1 MSSDRIDALS
11 RSLAD
16 ATSRRSL
23 LQVLGVG
30 VAGTAVAGT
39 ALAGIGLREAQAKTF
54 TTLQGIPIVD
64 KDGDKRFRGTLS
76 VQSFEQQGNEIVA
89 IARLKGTLRKGDK
102 GKKRISRTLRVPVA
116 MPGIAGLQAQASCTI
131 LDLELGPIHLNLL
144 GLHLDTNTIHI
155 QLTAQQGGGLLG
167 DLLCGIANL
176 LNGGNVLGQLGQ
188 IVGLLNQILGILNGL

>member
-1 MSSDRIDALS
+1 MSPEHIDALS

-39 ALAGIGLREAQAKTF
+39 ALTGIGLREAQAKTF
-54 TTLQGIPIVD
+54 STLQGIPIVD

-144 GLHLDTNTIHI
+144 GLHLDTNKIHI
-155 QLTAQQGGGLLG
+155 QLTAQQGGG
-167 DLLCGIANL
+167 
-176 LNGGNVLGQLGQ
+176 QLGE